1 MVASVFEKPLTRES
15 AEQRVYKDALRTF
28 EGDCTPDELRGYVSA
43 AFATLWTEQTR
54 VTTFI
59 PVLAMRE
66 VRALLAA
73 DHHPG
78 TMHVSV

>member
-1 MVASVFEKPLTRES
+1 MVASVFEKPLTREA
-15 AEQRVYKDALRTF
+15 AEERVYRDALRSF
-28 EGDCTPDELRGYVSA
+28 VGDCTPDELKGYVSS

-66 VRALLAA
+66 VRAMLVA
-73 DHHPG
+73 DHHP
-78 TMHVSV
+78 TTERVSV